1 LLEDKA
7 ESLMIARLAL
17 LLLLSTLL
25 ACSTPRLQPVSAAAA
40 VDDIADR
47 YYAWALETIPE
58 QAYFAGVDIDRHD
71 GRQDISPAALAQLRA
86 DEDAFYAE
94 IEAIDPASLAA
105 TPQWVTYVLLRQE
118 LRSSIERRVCRLEL
132 WDVNQMGGWHL
143 AYPQIA
149 TLQPVATAE
158 QREQA
163 LKRWSAYPDL
173 VEQATRNL
181 QSGVAQGYTAPKAVV
196 SRVISQ
202 LDGVLELPVEES
214 PYYSMA
220 ERADDAAFAAE
231 LQHLVET
238 GIYPALGAYRTYLE
252 KKYMPAAR
260 EALSVTANPDGA
272 ACYEA
277 SLRAYTTLDRS
288 GKAVFDLGRETVEAN
303 RERVVALGKSSY
315 GHDEFSAILEAAK
328 TDPANAFESKEDVL
342 AFAVDTVRR
351 AERAMPLWVGRMPTQ
366 RAEVVPFPEH
376 EEGTGRSARYEPGND
391 ERPGRY
397 RIPLHMPETQSRG
410 NVETTA
416 FHEVWPGHHLQ
427 VAAAS
432 AGGEKHAVTKL
443 IWFSG
448 PGEGWARY
456 SEALAEEMGL
466 YSTTSGPILRRAWPA
481 RGMVVDPG
489 IHLFGWT
496 REEAVAFMLES
507 GRFPPEQSDAMVDR
521 IAILPGQL
529 TAYDSGG
536 LEIFALRREA
546 EDALGDDFD
555 IREFHDRILEHGTI
569 PLGDLRRHIQAWL
582 AEAETAE

>member
-1 LLEDKA
+1 ML
-7 ESLMIARLAL
+7 ARLAL
-17 LLLLSTLL
+17 LLLFSTLVG
-25 ACSTPRLQPVSAAAA
+25 CSAPRPQPASATAA

-47 YYAWALETIPE
+47 YYAWALETVPE
-58 QAYFAGVDIDRHD
+58 QAYFAGVDIERHD
-71 GRQDISPAALAQLRA
+71 GLRDISPLAFARLRG

-94 IEAIDPASLAA
+94 IDAIDASDLVG

-118 LRSSIERRVCRLEL
+118 LRSRVARRVCRLEL

-163 LKRWSAYPDL
+163 LRRWSAYPDL
-173 VEQATRNL
+173 VEQATSNL
-181 QSGVAQGYTAPKAVV
+181 RSGVEQGYTAPKAVV
-196 SRVISQ
+196 KRVISQ
-202 LDGVLELPVEES
+202 LDGVLELPVDES

-220 ERADDAAFAAE
+220 ARTDDAAFAAE
-231 LQHLVET
+231 LRRLVET
-238 GIYPALGAYRTYLE
+238 EIYPALRAHRIYLE
-252 KKYMPAAR
+252 EGYKPAAR

-288 GKAVFDLGRETVEAN
+288 GKAVFDLGRETVNAN
-303 RERVVALGKSSY
+303 RERVVALGMSSY
-315 GHDEFSAILEAAK
+315 GRDDFAAILDAAK
-328 TDPANAFESKEDVL
+328 NDPANAFESKEDLL
-342 AFAVDTVRR
+342 AFAVDAVRR

-366 RAEVVPFPEH
+366 LAEVMPFPEH

-397 RIPLHMPETQSRG
+397 RIPLYKPEEQSRG

-432 AGGEKHAVTKL
+432 AGAEKHAVTKL
-443 IWFSG
+443 TWFSG

-496 REEAVAFMLES
+496 REQAVAFMLES
-507 GRFPPEQSDAMVDR
+507 GRFSPEQADAMVDR

-536 LEIFALRREA
+536 LAIVALRREA
-546 EDALGDDFD
+546 EAALGDEFD
-555 IREFHDRILEHGTI
+555 IRVFHDRILEHGTI
-569 PLGDLRRHIQAWL
+569 PLGDLRRHIREWL
-582 AEAETAE
+582 ADAESME

>member
-1 LLEDKA
+1 MLT
-7 ESLMIARLAL
+7 RLAL
-17 LLLLSTLL
+17 LLLFSTLV
-25 ACSTPRLQPVSAAAA
+25 ACSAPRTQPLSATD
-40 VDDIADR
+40 VVEDIADR
-47 YYAWALETIPE
+47 YYAWALETVPE
-58 QAYFAGVDIDRHD
+58 QAYFAGIHVERHD
-71 GRQDISPAALAQLRA
+71 GLQDLSPAALARLRA
-86 DEDAFYAE
+86 DEDAFFAE
-94 IEAIDPASLAA
+94 IDAVDAA
-105 TPQWVTYVLLRQE
+105 DLVGTPQWVTYALLRQE
-118 LRSSIERRVCRLEL
+118 LRSNIDRRVCRLEL

-158 QREQA
+158 EREQA
-163 LKRWSAYPDL
+163 LQRWSAYPGL

-181 QSGVAQGYTAPKAVV
+181 QSGVEQGYTAPRAVV
-196 SRVISQ
+196 KRVVAQ
-202 LDGVLELPVEES
+202 LDGVLQLPVDES

-220 ERADDAAFAAE
+220 ARADEAAFAAE
-231 LQHLVET
+231 LRRIVENE
-238 GIYPALGAYRTYLE
+238 IYPALRAFRIYLDE
-252 KKYMPAAR
+252 EYKPVAR

-277 SLRAYTTLDRS
+277 SLRAYTTLDRD
-288 GKAVFDLGRETVEAN
+288 GKAVFDLGRKTVKAN
-303 RERVVALGKSSY
+303 RERVVALGMSSY
-315 GHDEFSAILEAAK
+315 GRKEFAAILEAAK
-328 TDPANAFESKEDVL
+328 NDPANAFESKEDVL
-342 AFAVDTVRR
+342 AFAVDAVRR

-366 RAEVVPFPEH
+366 VAEVVPFPEH

-397 RIPLHMPETQSRG
+397 RIPLHKPETQSRG

-432 AGGEKHAVTKL
+432 AGAEKHAVTKL

-507 GRFPPEQSDAMVDR
+507 GRFSPEQADAMVDR

-536 LEIFALRREA
+536 LEIVALRREA
-546 EDALGDDFD
+546 EAVLGDDFD
-555 IREFHDRILEHGTI
+555 IRVFHDRVLEHGTI
-569 PLGDLRRHIQAWL
+569 PLGDLQRHIRAWL
-582 AEAETAE
+582 ADAKMAE

>member
-1 LLEDKA
+1 MP
-7 ESLMIARLAL
+7 SRIAL
-17 LLLLSTLL
+17 LLVVLTFM
-25 ACSTPRLQPVSAAAA
+25 ACSAPRPAPDSAAQA

-47 YYAWALETIPE
+47 YYAWALETAPE
-58 QAYFAGVDIDRHD
+58 QAYFAGIVLDRHD
-71 GRQDISPAALAQLRA
+71 GLRNTSLSALAKQREA
-86 DEDAFYAE
+86 EDAFYAE
-94 IEAIDPASLAA
+94 IRAIDVASIEG

-118 LRSSIERRVCRLEL
+118 LSSQIDRRVCRHEL

-149 TLQPVATAE
+149 TLQPVATAD
-158 QREQA
+158 QRDQA
-163 LKRWSAYPDL
+163 LQRWSAYPAL
-173 VEQATRNL
+173 VEEATRNL
-181 QSGVAQGYTAPKAVV
+181 RGGVAQGFTAPKAVV
-196 SRVISQ
+196 GRVISQ
-202 LDGVLELPVEES
+202 LDGILELHVGES
-214 PYYSMA
+214 PYSSLA
-220 ERADDAAFAAE
+220 GRAGDATFAAE
-231 LQHLVET
+231 LRRIVET
-238 GIYPALGAYRTYLE
+238 EIYPALRAYRIYLE
-252 KKYMPAAR
+252 EEYRPAAR
-260 EALSVTANPDGA
+260 EALAVTANPDGE

-288 GKAVFDLGRETVEAN
+288 GREVFELGQATVKAN
-303 RERVVALGKSSY
+303 REGVVRLGQKSY
-315 GHDEFSAILEAAK
+315 GSDGFASILEAAK
-328 TDPANAFESKEDVL
+328 TDPADDFTSKEEVL
-342 AFAVDTVRR
+342 AFAVGTVER
-351 AERAMPLWVGRMPTQ
+351 AEKAMPAWVKSMPTQ
-366 RAEVVPFPEH
+366 SAEVVPFPEH
-376 EEGTGRSARYEPGND
+376 EEGTGRSARYEPGNE

-397 RIPLHMPETQSRG
+397 RIPLHEPETQSRG

-432 AGGEKHAVTKL
+432 AAGEKHEVTRL

-496 REEAVAFMLES
+496 REQAVAFMLEA
-507 GRFPPEQSDAMVDR
+507 GRFSPGQADAMVDR

-536 LEIFALRREA
+536 LEILALRRAAEA
-546 EDALGDDFD
+546 ALGSDFD
-555 IREFHDRILEHGTI
+555 IRIFHDRVLEHGTI
-569 PLGDLRRHIQAWL
+569 PLGDLRRHIRKWL
-582 AEAETAE
+582 ADTEATE

>member
-1 LLEDKA
+1 LFPGFPETLLP
-7 ESLMIARLAL
+7 SRIAL
-17 LLLLSTLL
+17 LLVISTFM
-25 ACSTPRLQPVSAAAA
+25 ACSAQRSAPDSASAA

-47 YYAWALETIPE
+47 YYAWALETAPE
-58 QAYFAGVDIDRHD
+58 QAYFAGIDLDRHD
-71 GRQDISPAALAQLRA
+71 GLHDISPSALARQREA
-86 DEDAFYAE
+86 EDAFYAE
-94 IEAIDPASLAA
+94 ISAIDAASIEG
-105 TPQWVTYVLLRQE
+105 TPQWVTHALLRQE
-118 LRSSIERRVCRLEL
+118 LRSQIDRRVCRHEL

-158 QREQA
+158 QRDQA
-163 LKRWSAYPDL
+163 LQRWSAYPAL
-173 VEQATRNL
+173 VEEATSNL
-181 QSGVAQGYTAPKAVV
+181 RSGVAQGFTAPKAVV
-196 SRVISQ
+196 GRVISQ

-220 ERADDAAFAAE
+220 GRANDATFATE
-231 LQHLVET
+231 LRRIVET
-238 GIYPALGAYRTYLE
+238 EIYPALRAYRIYLE
-252 KKYMPAAR
+252 EEYRPAAR
-260 EALSVTANPDGA
+260 EALTITANPDGE

-277 SLRAYTTLDRS
+277 SLRTYTTLDQS
-288 GKAVFDLGRETVEAN
+288 GKAVFELGQATVRAN
-303 RERVVALGKSSY
+303 REGVVRLGQKSY
-315 GHDEFSAILEAAK
+315 GSDDFASILEAAK
-328 TDPANAFESKEDVL
+328 TDPADIFTSKEDVL
-342 AFAVDTVRR
+342 AFAVDTVQR
-351 AERAMPLWVGRMPTQ
+351 AEKAMPAWVGSMPTQ
-366 RAEVVPFPEH
+366 SAEVLPFPEH

-397 RIPLHMPETQSRG
+397 RIPLHEPESQSRG

-432 AGGEKHAVTKL
+432 AAAEKHAVTRL

-496 REEAVAFMLES
+496 REQAVAFMLEA
-507 GRFPPEQSDAMVDR
+507 GRFSPGQADAMVDR

-536 LEIFALRREA
+536 LEILALRRAAEA
-546 EDALGDDFD
+546 ALGNDFD
-555 IREFHDRILEHGTI
+555 IRVFHDRVLEHGTI
-569 PLGDLRRHIQAWL
+569 PLGDLRRHIRKWL
-582 AEAETAE
+582 ADTQATE

>member
-1 LLEDKA
+1 MPGKQA
-7 ESLMIARLAL
+7 ETSMRARLTL
-17 LLLLSTLL
+17 LLLLSLL
-25 ACSTPRLQPVSAAAA
+25 VACTAPRPQPASATAA

-47 YYAWALETIPE
+47 FYAWTLETVPE
-58 QAYFAGVDIDRHD
+58 QAYFAGIHVERHD
-71 GRQDISPAALAQLRA
+71 GLQDISPSALTRLRA
-86 DEDAFYAE
+86 AEDAFYAE
-94 IEAIDPASLAA
+94 IAAIDAADLAG
-105 TPQWVTYVLLRQE
+105 TSQWVTYVLLRQE
-118 LRSSIERRVCRLEL
+118 LHSQIERRVCRLEL

-149 TLQPVATAE
+149 TMQPVATAE

-163 LKRWSAYPDL
+163 LQRWSAYPGL

-181 QSGVAQGYTAPKAVV
+181 QSGVELGYTAPRAVV
-196 SRVISQ
+196 KRVISQ
-202 LDGVLELPVEES
+202 LDGVLELPVDDS

-220 ERADDAAFAAE
+220 ARADDAAFAAE
-231 LQHLVET
+231 LRRLVET
-238 GIYPALGAYRTYLE
+238 EIYPALRAFRVYLGE
-252 KKYMPAAR
+252 EYKPAAR
-260 EALSVTANPDGA
+260 EALSVTANPDGE

-288 GKAVFDLGRETVEAN
+288 GKAVFDLGRETVTAN
-303 RERVVALGKSSY
+303 RERVIRLGKTSY
-315 GHDEFSAILEAAK
+315 GREDFADILEAAK
-328 TDPANAFESKEDVL
+328 NDPANAFESKDDVL
-342 AFAVDTVRR
+342 AFAVNTVRR

-366 RAEVVPFPEH
+366 LAEVVPFPEH
-376 EEGTGRSARYEPGND
+376 EEGTGRSARYEPGNG

-397 RIPLHMPETQSRG
+397 RIPLHKPETQSRG

-432 AGGEKHAVTKL
+432 AGAEKHAVTKL

-496 REEAVAFMLES
+496 REQAVAFMIES
-507 GRFPPEQSDAMVDR
+507 GRFAPEQADAMVDR

-529 TAYDSGG
+529 TAYDAGG
-536 LEIFALRREA
+536 LEIVALRREA
-546 EDALGDDFD
+546 EAALGDDFD
-555 IREFHDRILEHGTI
+555 IRVFHDRILEHGTI
-569 PLGDLRRHIQAWL
+569 PLGDLRRHIRNWL
-582 AEAETAE
+582 ANAGVTE

>member
-1 LLEDKA
+1 ML
-7 ESLMIARLAL
+7 ARLTL
-17 LLLLSTLL
+17 LLLFSALV
-25 ACSTPRLQPVSAAAA
+25 ACSAPRSQVVSATAA

-47 YYAWALETIPE
+47 YYAWALETVPE
-58 QAYFAGVDIDRHD
+58 QAYFAGIDIDRHD
-71 GRQDISPAALAQLRA
+71 GLQDISPAALARLHA
-86 DEDAFYAE
+86 AEDAFYAE
-94 IEAIDPASLAA
+94 IEAIDATDLAG

-118 LRSSIERRVCRLEL
+118 LRSSIDRRVCRLEL

-149 TLQPVATAE
+149 TMQPVATAE

-163 LKRWSAYPDL
+163 LQRWSAYPGL

-181 QSGVAQGYTAPKAVV
+181 QSGIDQGYTAPKAVV
-196 SRVISQ
+196 DRVISQ
-202 LDGVLELPVEES
+202 LDGVLELPVDAS

-220 ERADDAAFAAE
+220 ERSDDAAFATE
-231 LQHLVET
+231 LRRLVET
-238 GIYPALGAYRTYLE
+238 EIYPALRAYRIYLE
-252 KKYMPAAR
+252 EGYKPAAR
-260 EALSVTANPDGA
+260 EALSVTANPDGS

-277 SLRAYTTLDRS
+277 SLRAYTTLERS
-288 GKAVFDLGRETVEAN
+288 GKAVFNLGRETVEAN

-315 GHDEFSAILEAAK
+315 GRDDFAAILEAAK
-328 TDPANAFESKEDVL
+328 HDPANAFESKEDVL
-342 AFAVDTVRR
+342 AFAEETVRR

-366 RAEVVPFPEH
+366 LAEVVPFPEH

-397 RIPLHMPETQSRG
+397 RIPLYKPEEQSRG

-427 VAAAS
+427 VAASS
-432 AGGEKHAVTKL
+432 AGAAKHPVTKL

-466 YSTTSGPILRRAWPA
+466 YTTTSGPILRRAWPA

-496 REEAVAFMLES
+496 REEAVEFMSES
-507 GRFPPEQSDAMVDR
+507 GRFSPERADSMVDR

-536 LEIFALRREA
+536 LEIFALRSEA
-546 EDALGDDFD
+546 EAALGDDFD
-555 IREFHDRILEHGTI
+555 IREFHDRVLEHGTI
-569 PLGDLRRHIQAWL
+569 PLGDLRRHIHAWL
-582 AEAETAE
+582 AGAESTE

>member
-1 LLEDKA
+1 MPRSLVALPVLL
-7 ESLMIARLAL
+7 MLA
-17 LLLLSTLL
+17 
-25 ACSTPRLQPVSAAAA
+25 ACSGPTARPVSAVDA
-40 VDDIADR
+40 VDDLADR
-47 YYAWALETIPE
+47 YYAWALETLPE
-58 QAYFAGVDIDRHD
+58 QAYFAGIQIERHD
-71 GRQDISPAALAQLRA
+71 GLRDLSPAALSRQQA

-94 IEAIDPASLAA
+94 IDAIDASALAG
-105 TPQWVTYVLLRQE
+105 TPQWVTWALLRQE
-118 LRSSIERRVCRLEL
+118 LRAHIGTRVCRHEL

-158 QREQA
+158 EREQA
-163 LKRWSAYPDL
+163 MLRWSAYPGF

-181 QSGVAQGYTAPKAVV
+181 REGITQGYTAPRAVV
-196 SRVISQ
+196 RRVISQ
-202 LDGVLELPVEES
+202 FDGLLELPVEES

-220 ERADDAAFAAE
+220 GRANDAAFEAE
-231 LQHLVET
+231 LRRLVET
-238 GIYPALGAYRTYLE
+238 EIYPALRAYRVYLE
-252 KKYMPAAR
+252 EEYLPVAR
-260 EALSVTANPDGA
+260 EALAVTANPDGE

-288 GKAVFDLGRETVEAN
+288 GKQVFDLGYKTVKAN
-303 RERVVALGKSSY
+303 RERVIRLGMSSY
-315 GHDEFSAILEAAK
+315 GRDDFAGILDAAK
-328 TDPANAFESKEDVL
+328 NDPADDFSTKEEVL
-342 AFAVDTVRR
+342 AFAVDAVRR
-351 AERAMPLWVGRMPTQ
+351 AERAMPLWVGNMPTQ
-366 RAEVVPFPEH
+366 LAEVVPFPEH

-397 RIPLHMPETQSRG
+397 RIPLHKPETQSRG

-427 VAAAS
+427 VAAA
-432 AGGEKHAVTKL
+432 AEGAEKHAVTKL

-456 SEALAEEMGL
+456 SEGLADEMGL
-466 YSTTSGPILRRAWPA
+466 YTTTSGPILRRAWPA

-496 REEAVAFMLES
+496 REKAVDFMLEA
-507 GRFPPEQSDAMVDR
+507 GRFSPEQADAMVDR

-536 LEIFALRREA
+536 LEISALRREA
-546 EDALGDDFD
+546 ENTLGDDFD
-555 IREFHDRILEHGTI
+555 IRVFHDRILEHGTI
-569 PLGDLRRHIQAWL
+569 PLGDLRWHVRRWL
-582 AEAETAE
+582 ADTAETE

>member
-1 LLEDKA
+1 
-7 ESLMIARLAL
+7 MFVRARLAL
-17 LLLLSTLL
+17 LLCLILT
-25 ACSTPRLQPVSAAAA
+25 ACTAQRPQPVSATAA

-47 YYAWALETIPE
+47 YYTWALETVPE
-58 QAYFAGVDIDRHD
+58 QAYFAGVDLERHD
-71 GRQDISPAALAQLRA
+71 GLQDISPSALSRLRA
-86 DEDAFYAE
+86 AEDAFHAE
-94 IEAIDPASLAA
+94 IDAIDATELEG

-118 LRSSIERRVCRLEL
+118 LRAHIERRVCRQEL

-143 AYPQIA
+143 AYSQIA
-149 TLQPVATAE
+149 SMQPVATAE

-163 LKRWSAYPDL
+163 LRRWSAYPNL
-173 VEQATRNL
+173 VEQAMRNL
-181 QSGVAQGYTAPKAVV
+181 RSGVEQGYTAPKAVV
-196 SRVISQ
+196 KRVISQ
-202 LDGVLELPVEES
+202 LDGVLQLPVDES

-220 ERADDAAFAAE
+220 GRAEDAAFAAE
-231 LQHLVET
+231 LRRLVET
-238 GIYPALGAYRTYLE
+238 EIYPALRAYRVYLE
-252 KKYMPAAR
+252 EEYKPVAR
-260 EALSVTANPDGA
+260 DALAVTANPDGE

-288 GKAVFDLGRETVEAN
+288 GRAVFELGRETVNAN
-303 RERVVALGKSSY
+303 RESVIRLGKTSY
-315 GHDEFSAILEAAK
+315 GGDDFASILDAAK
-328 TDPANAFESKEDVL
+328 NDPANAFESKEDVL
-342 AFAVDTVRR
+342 AFAVDAVRR
-351 AERAMPLWVGRMPTQ
+351 AERAMPLWVGRMPSQ
-366 RAEVVPFPEH
+366 LAEVVPFPEH
-376 EEGTGRSARYEPGND
+376 EEGTGRSARYEPGNA

-397 RIPLHMPETQSRG
+397 RIPLHKPETQSRG

-432 AGGEKHAVTKL
+432 AGAEKHAVTKL

-466 YSTTSGPILRRAWPA
+466 YTTTSGPILRRAWPA

-496 REEAVAFMLES
+496 REQAVAFMIES
-507 GRFPPEQSDAMVDR
+507 GRFSPEQADAMVDR

-536 LEIFALRREA
+536 LEIVALRREA
-546 EDALGDDFD
+546 EAALGDSFD
-555 IREFHDRILEHGTI
+555 IRVFHDRVLEHGTI
-569 PLGDLRRHIQAWL
+569 PLGDLRRRIRGWIAD
-582 AEAETAE
+582 AEKTE